1 MTVNSTAETSENI
14 STTKRPYYIPLK
26 GPTAGIPT
34 EAMIGACVEADGGVI
49 SRSHYPK
56 ACSVLETALG
66 QQQFIMKKRGKLRKS
81 LVDAWNGFI
90 TRNMEN
96 HFWLWSLYR
105 DCYKQNP
112 NWHPECLQLP
122 DWREDNILCL
132 MLKLAKKTV
141 TDVKLEPKGMDF
153 E

>member
-1 MTVNSTAETSENI
+1 MTANSIAETSE
-14 STTKRPYYIPLK
+14 TVRPTKQPYYIPLK

-34 EAMIGACVEADGGVI
+34 ETMIGACVEADGGVI

-66 QQQFIMKKRGKLRKS
+66 QQQFIMKKRGKLRKY
-81 LVDAWNGFI
+81 LVDKWNDFVTHNI
-90 TRNMEN
+90 SN
-96 HFWLWSLYR
+96 HLWLIAFYR

-122 DWREDNILCL
+122 DWRKDDLL
-132 MLKLAKKTV
+132 PLLLKLATKSV
-141 TDVKLEPKGMDF
+141 VNVKLEPRGMDF